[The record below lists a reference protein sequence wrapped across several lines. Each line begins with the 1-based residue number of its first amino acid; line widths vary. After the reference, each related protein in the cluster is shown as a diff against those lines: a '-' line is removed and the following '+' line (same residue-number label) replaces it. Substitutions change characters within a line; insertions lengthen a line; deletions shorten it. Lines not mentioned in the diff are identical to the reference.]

1 MINQYF
7 HIQRH
12 TRNFLRKKGGI
23 LDHILPHRC
32 IVTGEITQSPTGLS
46 PKAWG
51 ELNFISDPM
60 CKSCG
65 TPFSYQ
71 LSDTDLE
78 TEGQICLSCTEYPFS
93 FARARAVLRYDDA
106 SKPMVL
112 GFKHGDKTYM
122 AVNLAEMMRQ
132 AGHQLLEDAD
142 LLIPVPLHW
151 TRLLKRRF
159 NQSMLLA
166 KRLSFITGIACS
178 SGVLKRIKATP
189 VQGHLNT
196 KARKKNVSH
205 AFLVSPDREDEV
217 RGKRIILVDDVFTS
231 GSTANEGAK
240 SLLEAGAKQ
249 VDVLCVAKVIRD

>member
-1 MINQYF
+1 
-7 HIQRH
+7 
-12 TRNFLRKKGGI
+12 
-23 LDHILPHRC
+23 
-32 IVTGEITQSPTGLS
+32 
-46 PKAWG
+46 
-51 ELNFISDPM
+51 
-60 CKSCG
+60 
-65 TPFSYQ
+65 
-71 LSDTDLE
+71 
-78 TEGQICLSCTEYPFS
+78 
-93 FARARAVLRYDDA
+93 
-106 SKPMVL
+106 
-112 GFKHGDKTYM
+112 M

-231 GSTANEGAK
+231 GSTANECAK
-240 SLLEAGAKQ
+240 TLLEAGAKQ
-249 VDVLCVAKVIRD
+249 VDVLCVAKVVRD